1 MRLEELQPG
10 QHYRHV
16 NSGNVV
22 MPVGI
27 AVEEA
32 TFRKVVVYVDK
43 GLLKDSVWAVPLEM
57 FEHRYELVE
66 EGKELRPV
74 AGFPEFKPVL
84 DPEKL
89 LAENDELKLQ
99 VNSLR
104 YQRSKLEEELMQ
116 LKSDNKMLNRRID
129 DLKWKV
135 ETSEVPFYE

>member
-1 MRLEELQPG
+1 MNELQPG

-16 NSGNVV
+16 KSGKVV

-27 AVEEA
+27 ALEEVSG
-32 TFRKVVVYVDK
+32 RKVVVYVEK
-43 GLLKDSVWAVPLEM
+43 GKLNDIVWTRPLDQFM
-57 FEHRYELVE
+57 DGRFELVE

-74 AGFPEFKPVL
+74 AGFPEFKPVIE
-84 DPEKL
+84 PEKL

-104 YQRSKLEEELMQ
+104 YQRSKLKDELWE
-116 LKSDNKMLNRRID
+116 LKSENKMLNRRID

-135 ETSEVPFYE
+135 ETSEVPF

>member
-1 MRLEELQPG
+1 MNELQLG
-10 QHYRHV
+10 KHYRNV
-16 NSGNVV
+16 RFGDVV
-22 MPVGI
+22 MPV
-27 AVEEA
+27 AVAMGEV
-32 TFRKVVVYVDK
+32 TSRKFVVYTEK
-43 GLLKDSVWAVPLEM
+43 GTLGESVWILPLDI

-89 LAENDELKLQ
+89 LAENEELKSH

-104 YQRSKLEEELMQ
+104 YQRSKLKDELMQ
-116 LKSDNKMLNRRID
+116 LKSDNKMLNRRIA

-135 ETSEVPFYE
+135 ETSEVPF

>member
-1 MRLEELQPG
+1 MNELQPG

-27 AVEEA
+27 ATEEV
-32 TFRKVVVYVDK
+32 TFRKLVVYTDR
-43 GLLKDSVWAVPLEM
+43 GLFGDRVWAVPLEI

-89 LAENDELKLQ
+89 LAENDELKLH
-99 VNSLR
+99 VNSLK
-104 YQRSKLEEELMQ
+104 YQMSNMKDELWQ
-116 LKSDNKMLNRRID
+116 LKSDNKMLNRRIA
-129 DLKWKV
+129 DLKYKV
-135 ETSEVPFYE
+135 ETSEAPF

>member
-1 MRLEELQPG
+1 MKIEGLQPG

-27 AVEEA
+27 ATEEV
-32 TFRKVVVYVDK
+32 TFRKLVVYTER
-43 GLLKDSVWAVPLEM
+43 GLFGDRVWAVPLEI
-57 FEHRYELVE
+57 FEHWYELVE

-89 LAENDELKLQ
+89 LEENEHLRRHIDYLKRKIEDVKTQ
-99 VNSLR
+99 
-104 YQRSKLEEELMQ
+104 
-116 LKSDNKMLNRRID
+116 
-129 DLKWKV
+129 
-135 ETSEVPFYE
+135 

>member
-1 MRLEELQPG
+1 MKPEELKPG

-32 TFRKVVVYVDK
+32 TFRKAVVYVDK
-43 GLLKDSVWAVPLEM
+43 GMLKDSVWAVPLEM

-66 EGKELRPV
+66 EDKELRPV

-84 DPEKL
+84 DPERL
-89 LAENDELKLQ
+89 LAENDELKLRLK
-99 VNSLR
+99 SLQ
-104 YQRSKLEEELMQ
+104 YQKSEMKAELMQ
-116 LKSDNKMLNRRID
+116 LKSDNKMLNRRIA
-129 DLKWKV
+129 DLKYKV
-135 ETSEVPFYE
+135 ETSEVPF

>member
-16 NSGNVV
+16 NSGKVV

-27 AVEEA
+27 ALEEA
-32 TFRKVVVYVDK
+32 SGRKVVVYVDK

-74 AGFPEFKPVL
+74 AGFPELKPVL
-84 DPEKL
+84 DPERL

-104 YQRSKLEEELMQ
+104 YQRSKLKDELMQ
-116 LKSDNKMLNRRID
+116 LKSDNKMLNRRIA

-135 ETSEVPFYE
+135 ETSEVPF

>member
-1 MRLEELQPG
+1 MNELQPG
-10 QHYRHV
+10 QHYRDV
-16 NSGNVV
+16 RFGDVV
-22 MPVGI
+22 IPIVVAMG
-27 AVEEA
+27 EA
-32 TFRKVVVYVDK
+32 TLRKFVIYIEK
-43 GLLKDSVWAVPLEM
+43 GSLGEKVWAVPLEM

-74 AGFPEFKPVL
+74 AGFPEFKPML

-104 YQRSKLEEELMQ
+104 YKRSKLEEELMQ

-135 ETSEVPFYE
+135 ETSEVPF

>member
-1 MRLEELQPG
+1 MNELQPG

-66 EGKELRPV
+66 EGKGLRPIT
-74 AGFPEFKPVL
+74 GFPEFKPVL
-84 DPEKL
+84 EPEKL
-89 LAENDELKLQ
+89 LAENEELKLH

-104 YQRSKLEEELMQ
+104 YQRSKMEEELMQ

-135 ETSEVPFYE
+135 ETSEVPF

>member
-1 MRLEELQPG
+1 MRLEELQLG

-16 NSGNVV
+16 NSGNVI

-43 GLLKDSVWAVPLEM
+43 GMLKDSVWAVPLEM

-99 VNSLR
+99 VNRLR

-129 DLKWKV
+129 DLRYKD
-135 ETSEVPFYE
+135 ETSEVPF

>member
-1 MRLEELQPG
+1 MNELQPG

-16 NSGNVV
+16 KSGKVV

-27 AVEEA
+27 ALEEA
-32 TFRKVVVYVDK
+32 SGRKVVVYVEASP
-43 GLLKDSVWAVPLEM
+43 LKDNVWTRPLDQFM
-57 FEHRYELVE
+57 DGRFELVE
-66 EGKELRPV
+66 EGKELRPI

-104 YQRSKLEEELMQ
+104 YQRSKLKDELWQ
-116 LKSDNKMLNRRID
+116 LKSDNKTLNRRIA
-129 DLKWKV
+129 DLRYKD
-135 ETSEVPFYE
+135 ETSEVPF

>member
-1 MRLEELQPG
+1 MNELQPG

-16 NSGNVV
+16 KSGKVV

-27 AVEEA
+27 ALEEA
-32 TFRKVVVYVDK
+32 SGRKVVVYVEK
-43 GLLKDSVWAVPLEM
+43 GKLNDIVWTRPLDQFM
-57 FEHRYELVE
+57 DGRFELVE

-84 DPEKL
+84 DPERL

-99 VNSLR
+99 VNSLS
-104 YQRSKLEEELMQ
+104 YQRSKLKDELMQ
-116 LKSDNKMLNRRID
+116 LKSDNKMLNRRIA

-135 ETSEVPFYE
+135 ETSEVPF

>member
-1 MRLEELQPG
+1 MNELQPG
-10 QHYRHV
+10 KHYRNV
-16 NSGNVV
+16 RFGDVV
-22 MPVGI
+22 MPV
-27 AVEEA
+27 AVAMGEM
-32 TFRKVVVYVDK
+32 TSRKFVVYTEK
-43 GLLKDSVWAVPLEM
+43 GTLGESVWILPLDI

-89 LAENDELKLQ
+89 LAENEELKLQ

-104 YQRSKLEEELMQ
+104 YQMSELKDELWQ
-116 LKSDNKMLNRRID
+116 LKSDNKTLNRRIA

-135 ETSEVPFYE
+135 ETSEAPF

>member
-1 MRLEELQPG
+1 MNELQPG

-16 NSGNVV
+16 NSGNVI

-43 GLLKDSVWAVPLEM
+43 GMLKDSVWAVPLEM

-89 LAENDELKLQ
+89 LAENEELKLQ
-99 VNSLR
+99 VNSLH
-104 YQRSKLEEELMQ
+104 YQRSKLKDELMQ
-116 LKSDNKMLNRRID
+116 LKSDNKMLNRRIA

-135 ETSEVPFYE
+135 ETSEVPF

>member
-1 MRLEELQPG
+1 MKLEELQPG

-16 NSGNVV
+16 NSDNVV
-22 MPVGI
+22 MLVGI

-43 GLLKDSVWAVPLEM
+43 GLLKDSVLAVPLEM

-74 AGFPEFKPVL
+74 AGFLEFKPVL
-84 DPEKL
+84 DPERL

-104 YQRSKLEEELMQ
+104 YQRSKLKDELMQ
-116 LKSDNKMLNRRID
+116 LKSDNKMLNRRIA

-135 ETSEVPFYE
+135 ETSEVPF